1 MKDIRIEG
9 IQRTEAGTIFSYLP
23 VKVGDTLTDEKAAQ
37 SIKSLFATGFFKD
50 VRIDNDKGVIVVIVE
65 ERPAQPRVFGN
76 PSGQVCRLCDGQP
89 GGSDIAF
96 DHNAL
101 GGRAAGDHGRSE
113 GCCRERCTEQAASTV

>member
-1 MKDIRIEG
+1 MDP
-9 IQRTEAGTIFSYLP
+9 TEIGYQSGHDRSSVFTPS
-23 VKVGDTLTDEKAAQ
+23 DTPG
-37 SIKSLFATGFFKD
+37 SS
-50 VRIDNDKGVIVVIVE
+50 R
-65 ERPAQPRVFGN
+65 RPAQPRVFGN